1 MCTQRA
7 PGALRP
13 RRRLQHSRSTGR
25 SAVRVRSAVAAA
37 VHTAVLTGGRGARG
51 YACTPEKALCAISHS
66 TNRPPP
72 LSRTLTPRSERTP
85 YHGVCYNTGAR
96 VYIRVLKR
104 AGAAAALARTSSG
117 RQMGAQ
123 IFAPRMAAA
132 APLPWQILQL
142 CSQGCACSSTCR
154 AIAVNV
160 IWSGREQMRAALP
173 QARVLLS
180 LASARHTP
188 AFRAS
193 PHTHHHPL
201 QCKKARAPGKRRGV
215 CGGGIRDCTLGKR
228 MAARRAVWAVGCRA
242 TTLANELLRT
252 SQSTKRPSACLPLTS
267 IPARGP

>member
-1 MCTQRA
+1 MPQCSKVGSAECDTCCRPQQMCKGARCAVCTQRA

-117 RQMGAQ
+117 EWARKFSRRAWRRPHPCRG
-123 IFAPRMAAA
+123 RYY
-132 APLPWQILQL
+132 
-142 CSQGCACSSTCR
+142 SCA
-154 AIAVNV
+154 
-160 IWSGREQMRAALP
+160 
-173 QARVLLS
+173 ARV
-180 LASARHTP
+180 AHAP
-188 AFRAS
+188 A
-193 PHTHHHPL
+193 
-201 QCKKARAPGKRRGV
+201 
-215 CGGGIRDCTLGKR
+215 
-228 MAARRAVWAVGCRA
+228 
-242 TTLANELLRT
+242 
-252 SQSTKRPSACLPLTS
+252 
-267 IPARGP
+267 PAGRSRSM